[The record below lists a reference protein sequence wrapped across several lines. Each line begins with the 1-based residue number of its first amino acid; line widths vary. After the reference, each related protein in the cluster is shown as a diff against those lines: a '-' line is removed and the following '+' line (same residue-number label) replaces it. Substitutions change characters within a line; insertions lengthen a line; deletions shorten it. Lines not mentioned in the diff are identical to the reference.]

1 MHRTFLAYLG
11 HGGRPTMMEHA
22 IGCSSWDCPHAS
34 AMGLALQQLRW
45 CHRREM
51 DLSWNPA
58 RACLMRTVRSTPG
71 DPCHEA
77 VHGFV
82 SILFFTHQCCS
93 PNPVPMAAGSS
104 RVLLQGLLGCESQ
117 QPAHVHGRSC
127 TGRLCIGLCTLVG
140 V

>member
-58 RACLMRTVRSTPG
+58 RACLMRT
-71 DPCHEA
+71 
-77 VHGFV
+77 
-82 SILFFTHQCCS
+82 
-93 PNPVPMAAGSS
+93 
-104 RVLLQGLLGCESQ
+104 GLLGCESQ